1 MCISPGGELTH
12 DRETGRDDAYAGLD
26 AGPYEDA
33 CETVCRVG
41 VSRSNQ
47 FDDTDYRYSADAE
60 GKVISKVV
68 IVNRSMSKSLTE
80 VFQGDLQKP
89 EQENPRQR
97 KLLRPIR
104 PQRPN
109 HRHRQAQ
116 DHDISNKITDAG
128 ANGEGDNVHTSCGLG
143 MLCFKVPE
151 GVYWHALEDVS
162 EEDRDPPGGDDDA
175 GGIDGYSKRTRRR
188 EETVVEQE

>member
-1 MCISPGGELTH
+1 MVCSSTGGELTH

-26 AGPYEDA
+26 TGPYEDA

-41 VSRSNQ
+41 VSWSNQ
-47 FDDTDYRYSADAE
+47 FDDTDYRDSADAE
-60 GKVISKVV
+60 VKVVSQVV
-68 IVNRSMSKSLTE
+68 IVNRFMPKFLTE
-80 VFQGDLQKP
+80 IFQNDLQKP

-128 ANGEGDNVHTSCGLG
+128 ANGEGDSAHTSCGLG
-143 MLCFKVPE
+143 ILCFKIPE
-151 GVYWHALEDVS
+151 GVCWHALKDVS
-162 EEDRDPPGGDDDA
+162 EENRDPPGDDDDT
-175 GGIDGYSKRTRRR
+175 GGVDGYSKRMRRR
-188 EETVVEQE
+188 EETVVE